1 MGNEETSVQVMGKND
16 ITSLERIERAQIDS
30 LVSTAKAYPR
40 DPVACRDKA
49 IAIATMD
56 QETAQEC
63 FYVLRRGG
71 NDIEGPSIRC
81 AEIVASTWQN
91 IRAGSRVL
99 EADATTVSAQAFCHD
114 TENNVFIV
122 KETKRRITNKDGK
135 RYNDDMIVMTGNAA
149 AAVALRNAVF
159 GTVPKAVVRSVYL
172 EAKKVAVGTAKTLAQ
187 RLQRVVK
194 LFASIP
200 VSEEQ
205 LLVFLARRN
214 TEEITPDDLG
224 KLQGVF
230 NALKEGEQVVDEVFP
245 PIVEKKP
252 DVTAGEP
259 VKKPD
264 EEKAAKAAAAK
275 AKKEEKAAKKAEAE
289 AVKTPA
295 PPPDPDEGGDAQE
308 PEEPVEEEQEGGPF
322 AAKKT
327 GDTENQS
334 GLESPE

>member
-1 MGNEETSVQVMGKND
+1 MSNEESGVQVMGKND

-40 DPVACRDKA
+40 DPQVCRDKA

-99 EADATTVSAQAFCHD
+99 EADDKTISAQAFCHD

-122 KETKRRITNKDGK
+122 KETKRRITDKNGK

-159 GTVPKAVVRSVYL
+159 GTVPKAVVRAVYL
-172 EAKKVAVGTAKTLAQ
+172 EAKKVAVGGAKTLAQ
-187 RLQRVVK
+187 RLQRVLK
-194 LFASIP
+194 LFAGIP
-200 VSEEQ
+200 VSEAQ
-205 LLVFLARRN
+205 ILVYLDKISVAQ
-214 TEEITPDDLG
+214 ITPDDLG

-230 NALKEGEQVVDEVFP
+230 NALKEGEQQVDDIFP
-245 PIVEKKP
+245 PIVEDKP
-252 DVTAGEP
+252 EVAAGEP
-259 VKKPD
+259 VKKPTAA
-264 EEKAAKAAAAK
+264 EKKAAKAEA
-275 AKKEEKAAKKAEAE
+275 KAAKE
-289 AVKTPA
+289 
-295 PPPDPDEGGDAQE
+295 E
-308 PEEPVEEEQEGGPF
+308 PEEPVIPDPPEEPDPDAVGDGVEPPEDEPEETDGGPF

-327 GDTENQS
+327 SDKDQTGM
-334 GLESPE
+334 ESPE